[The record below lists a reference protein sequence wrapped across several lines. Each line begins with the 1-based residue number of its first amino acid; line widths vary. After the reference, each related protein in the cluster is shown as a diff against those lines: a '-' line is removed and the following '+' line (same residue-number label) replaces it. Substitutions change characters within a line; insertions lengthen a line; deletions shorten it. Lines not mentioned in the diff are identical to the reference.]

1 MDNEVFFT
9 RDGKPTPYYVEYH
22 NNPEDMDTVIWM
34 MKSLDYP
41 FIASKWY
48 GMNNPTIKKYIKI
61 MSLAAY
67 KDFGFKDSKRFNIHK
82 IHNRV
87 LKQETREDSYNQ
99 VVAIEEKE
107 DDKHLKGYM
116 FDSLIY
122 RFKDYQAKAFQ
133 AEVMDYKYKRNCSDL
148 EARKFV
154 EGRHTRDLMRFID
167 ILNEAI
173 GDHD

>member
-87 LKQETREDSYNQ
+87 LKQETREDSYIQ

-107 DDKHLKGYM
+107 DD
-116 FDSLIY
+116 
-122 RFKDYQAKAFQ
+122 
-133 AEVMDYKYKRNCSDL
+133 
-148 EARKFV
+148 
-154 EGRHTRDLMRFID
+154 
-167 ILNEAI
+167 
-173 GDHD
+173 